1 MIPVVSAD
9 RMQELDRV
17 TIHEIGIP
25 GAVLME
31 SAGRATFEAIMAGY
45 ADRAAHGTVVLC
57 GKGNNGGDGFVIARW
72 LHNAGV
78 PVQVLLLADG
88 AAVAGDAAINFAACT
103 ALDVPM
109 LEVASPRD
117 WPRARRCIARAGLIV
132 DALLGTGLST
142 PVRGTFRRAIE
153 AMNASGTAVVAVD
166 VPSGLDATSG
176 AVLGAA
182 VQADMTCTF
191 GLPKS
196 GLVVHPGAA
205 LAGDLRVVDI
215 GIPPAVVAGAGV
227 QVFLLEGNDFEGMIP
242 QRPADSH
249 KGMFGHVA
257 VLAGSTGMVGA
268 ACMTA
273 RAALRAGAGL
283 VTLGAPAALFP
294 LPGAAGP
301 EVMTAP
307 LPDAGQG
314 GLGRQS
320 LEAARALI
328 RRASVVALGPGLSVS
343 EETARFV
350 TEILSAATVP
360 VVVDADALTVLAR
373 DMSVLGRVQC
383 PVVLTPHPGEMARL
397 AGSDTPAVQADRLG
411 CARALA
417 GTHGVFVVLKGARTV
432 IAAPDGRAWINPTGN
447 PVLACGGMGDVLT
460 GMIAGLSAQG
470 LEPLQAVQCAV
481 YTHGRI
487 GGALARQRAPLGVLA
502 GDVIEC
508 IPQGLRD
515 VCFPGA
521 ALKE

>member
-1 MIPVVSAD
+1 MIPVVSAA

-31 SAGRATFEAIMAGY
+31 TAGRATFEAIMAGCV
-45 ADRAAHGTVVLC
+45 DHAARGTVVLC

-72 LHNAGV
+72 LYNAGV
-78 PVQVLLLADG
+78 PVQVLLLAER
-88 AAVAGDAAINFAACT
+88 AAVSGDAAINLAACT
-103 ALDVPM
+103 ALGVPI
-109 LEVASPRD
+109 LDAASPRE
-117 WPRARRCIARAGLIV
+117 WPRARRRIARAGLIV
-132 DALLGTGLST
+132 DALLGTGLAA
-142 PVRGTFRRAIE
+142 PVRGMFRRAIE
-153 AMNASGTAVVAVD
+153 VVNASAAAVVSVD

-182 VQADMTCTF
+182 VRADMTCTF

-196 GLVVHPGAA
+196 GLVVHPGVV

-215 GIPPAVVAGAGV
+215 GIPPAVVAAAGV
-227 QVFLLEGNDFEGMIP
+227 QVFLSEGQDFAGMIP
-242 QRPADSH
+242 QRAADSH
-249 KGMFGHVA
+249 KGTFGHVA

-294 LPGAAGP
+294 LPGAQGP

-314 GLGRQS
+314 VLGRES
-320 LEAARALI
+320 LEAARALL
-328 RRASVVALGPGLSVS
+328 RDVSVAALGPGLTVS
-343 EETARFV
+343 EETVRFV
-350 TEILSAATVP
+350 TEILPAATVP
-360 VVVDADALTVLAR
+360 VVVDADAITVLAR
-373 DMSVLGRVQC
+373 ALDVLGRVRC

-397 AGSDTPAVQADRLG
+397 AGSDTVAVQADRLG
-411 CARALA
+411 CARAFA
-417 GTHGVFVVLKGARTV
+417 RARGVFVVLKGARTV
-432 IAAPDGRAWINPTGN
+432 IAAPDGRAWVNPTGN
-447 PVLACGGMGDVLT
+447 PVLAAGGMGDVLT
-460 GMIAGLSAQG
+460 GMIAGLIAQG
-470 LEPLQAVQCAV
+470 IDPLQAALCAV

-487 GGALARQRAPLGVLA
+487 GDDLARRRAGFGVLA
-502 GDVIEC
+502 GDVIER

-515 VCFPGA
+515 VCFRA
-521 ALKE
+521 AAQKN